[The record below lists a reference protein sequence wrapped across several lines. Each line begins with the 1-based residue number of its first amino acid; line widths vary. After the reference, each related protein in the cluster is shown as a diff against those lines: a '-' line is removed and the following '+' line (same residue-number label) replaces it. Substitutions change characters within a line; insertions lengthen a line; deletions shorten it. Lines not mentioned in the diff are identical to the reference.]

1 MSSDKRFKS
10 PAFTLVACHTSH
22 VTCSTNTTT
31 LMHIPN
37 LPRVLSEYRKQ
48 IFDIWMMGECSPAHA
63 GLKYRGGKR
72 TLINLMHRYRKAA
85 MEGLDLKIVSRHSRN
100 KRRIYIYVY
109 IYTLYII
116 ITHYTTYTRTIYLS
130 HVTWYQT
137 KHTTSL
143 EQRSARL

>member
-1 MSSDKRFKS
+1 MKCHQTNASSHQPS
-10 PAFTLVACHTSH
+10 HSSH
-22 VTCSTNTTT
+22 VTRHMSHAAQT
-31 LMHIPN
+31 PQPSN

-100 KRRIYIYVY
+100 KTRIYIYVY